1 MAPKWLQNSDTLTIG
16 AIVIDDIDILGVFQH
31 EKDEYSSQALVPPP
45 DRPSDMSD

>member
-1 MAPKWLQNSDTLTIG
+1 MAPKWLRKSDTLTIG